1 MDKVVNRVTKR
12 LLPGVLALLVCLA
25 ASGPGL
31 AQSPQVEVLEETAE
45 HRVIRHA
52 GGETSVPAHPQRVV
66 TLFNH
71 LTDGLLAL
79 GVQPVGTVTF
89 EDRGFLPYLE
99 PLLRGTLPVGN
110 IPEPSLEAILAAQP
124 DLILG
129 DPFHA
134 EIYDQLSRIAPT
146 VLIPDEVFTLEQ
158 TLVDLGVIF
167 GLQEAA
173 AARLEEHENV
183 IRRAREVLQEVAPG
197 ASAVYLSARP
207 EGYWLYGSE
216 SGPAKILYD
225 QLGFAPDP
233 LLGTGEASVAL
244 SLERLPELR
253 ADHIFLSEDD
263 PERAREL
270 KESRLFAN
278 VPAVQANH
286 VSTVDRDLWL
296 LGHSSPL
303 GAELIVQD
311 VLEFVA
317 GESE

>member
-1 MDKVVNRVTKR
+1 MKTGVT
-12 LLPGVLALLVCLA
+12 LLTVFVA
-25 ASGPGL
+25 ASFIVGA
-31 AQSPQVEVLEETAE
+31 AQTPQVTVTEETADY
-45 HRVIRHA
+45 RVIAHA
-52 GGETSVPAHPQRVV
+52 GGETRVPARPVRVV

-99 PLLRGTLPVGN
+99 PLLRGTLPLGN
-110 IPEPSLEAILAAQP
+110 IPEPNLEAILAAQP

-134 EIYDQLSRIAPT
+134 EIYEQLSRIAPT

-167 GLQEAA
+167 GLREAA
-173 AARLEEHENV
+173 AARLAQHENAL
-183 IRRAREVLQEVAPG
+183 RRARAVLQKAAPA

-233 LLGTGEASVAL
+233 LLGTGEASLAL

-253 ADHIFLSEDD
+253 ADYIFLSEDD

-270 KESRLFAN
+270 KESPLFAS

-286 VSTVDRDLWL
+286 VYTVDRNLWL

-311 VLEFVA
+311 VLEFVTGA
-317 GESE
+317 SQRE